1 MTASARLSAHLPSL
15 RRFAAALCGTPKGQ
29 ADELVLRAL
38 HATLRDPAPENGVVL
53 YRKLR
58 TRLASLAQL
67 RALPHPSPIAQSH
80 PWEAALV
87 DLPAGHRA
95 ALILV
100 SVEGCSYE
108 EAAQIL
114 GISRPVLMGRLT
126 AARQMLARN
135 MDKVTTGTHRA
146 PYLRLVK

>member
-1 MTASARLSAHLPSL
+1 MTAAARLSAHLPSL
-15 RRFAAALCGTPKGQ
+15 RRFAAGLCGTPKGQ

-58 TRLASLAQL
+58 TSLASLAQL
-67 RALPHPSPIAQSH
+67 RALPRPMPSTQAH
-80 PWEAALV
+80 PWESALV

-100 SVEGCSYE
+100 AVEGCSYE
-108 EAAQIL
+108 EAAQTL

-126 AARQMLARN
+126 AARQMLARQ
-135 MDKVTTGTHRA
+135 MDDMNTGTLRA
-146 PYLRLVK
+146 PHLRLVK

>member
-1 MTASARLSAHLPSL
+1 MTAVARLSAHLPSL
-15 RRFAAALCGTPKGQ
+15 RRFAAGLCGTPKGQ

-38 HATLRDPAPENGVVL
+38 HTTLRDPAPENGVVL

-58 TRLASLAQL
+58 SSLANLAQL
-67 RALPHPSPIAQSH
+67 RALPHPVPSTQAH
-80 PWEAALV
+80 PWESALV

-100 SVEGCSYE
+100 AVEGCSYE
-108 EAAQIL
+108 EAAQTL
-114 GISRPVLMGRLT
+114 GISRPVLIGRLT
-126 AARQMLARN
+126 AARLMFARR
-135 MDKVTTGTHRA
+135 MDGVTGGAMRA

>member
-1 MTASARLSAHLPSL
+1 MPDTASLSAHLPSL
-15 RRFAAALCGTPKGQ
+15 RRFAAALCGAPKER

-38 HATLRDPAPENGVVL
+38 HAVLRDPPAKNEAL
-53 YRKLR
+53 LCRKLR
-58 TRLASLAQL
+58 ATLAHLAQI
-67 RALPHPSPIAQSH
+67 RALPRPAPQAQTH
-80 PWEAALV
+80 PWETALI

-108 EAAQIL
+108 EAAQTL
-114 GISRPVLMGRLT
+114 GISRAVLIGRLT
-126 AARQMLARN
+126 AARLMLARR
-135 MDKVTTGTHRA
+135 MDEMKGGAIRA

>member
-1 MTASARLSAHLPSL
+1 
-15 RRFAAALCGTPKGQ
+15 
-29 ADELVLRAL
+29 
-38 HATLRDPAPENGVVL
+38 L

-67 RALPHPSPIAQSH
+67 RALPRPVSCTQAH
-80 PWEAALV
+80 PWESALV

-100 SVEGCSYE
+100 AVEGCSYE
-108 EAAQIL
+108 EAAQTL

-126 AARQMLARN
+126 AARLMLARR
-135 MDKVTTGTHRA
+135 MDEMKGGAMRA
-146 PYLRLVK
+146 PHLRLVK